1 MGRFPPDSTRYKRGD
16 VGRPDV
22 PDVKMGM
29 TSKRAMKYFYDHHV
43 RQPPIDKIPE
53 ATEHNEDVFDRLY
66 VPIPAYDD
74 LKK

>member
-1 MGRFPPDSTRYKRGD
+1 MTSD
-16 VGRPDV
+16 VRTS
-22 PDVKMGM
+22 DVKMGM

-53 ATEHNEDVFDRLY
+53 ASEHNEDVFDRLY
-66 VPIPAYDD
+66 VPLPTYDD